1 MAEKLLLADDTRID
15 NWGENVDSE
24 MPPWD
29 EKTDGRDEVH
39 TSAEDIVLEDQEV
52 IRGDAHTD
60 ILEDHDMVRGDAH
73 TDILEDQEVVRGDA
87 HTDTLESTEVLAVHQ
102 SQVNIC
108 WISSI
113 KTLNNQYYF

>member
-39 TSAEDIVLEDQEV
+39 TSEEDIVLEDHEV
-52 IRGDAHTD
+52 VRGEAHTD
-60 ILEDHDMVRGDAH
+60 ILEDHEVVRGEAH
-73 TDILEDQEVVRGDA
+73 TDILEDREVVTSGAMPTQTSWRTRKWSGA
-87 HTDTLESTEVLAVHQ
+87 MPTQTHWRALKFLQCTRAR
-102 SQVNIC
+102 
-108 WISSI
+108 
-113 KTLNNQYYF
+113 

>member
-29 EKTDGRDEVH
+29 EKTDGRDEVQ
-39 TSAEDIVLEDQEV
+39 TSAEEIVLEDQEV

-60 ILEDHDMVRGDAH
+60 ILEDHDMVRGDAL
-73 TDILEDQEVVRGDA
+73 TDILEDQEMGEA
-87 HTDTLESTEVLAVHQ
+87 HTVTLESTGVLAVHQ
-102 SQVNIC
+102 IQVKIC
-108 WISSI
+108 WFSSI
-113 KTLNNQYYF
+113 KTLSN